1 MNRKRVPIKIFEDD
15 LQASVAVAKRIA
27 KVIRE
32 KKATGKPAV
41 LGLATGNTPV
51 KMYREL
57 IRMYQEEKLDFSD
70 VITFNLDE
78 YWPISK
84 SSLQSYHI
92 FMHEI
97 FFKHI
102 NIDTKNIHI
111 PSGEWHEE
119 EIDTRCREYEELIAE
134 NGGIDVQILGIGRSG
149 HIGFNEP
156 GSEQNSRTRMLYL
169 DKKTRLDAASGFFGE
184 ENVPKMAITM
194 GVGTIMEAHEICLM
208 AFGEKKASIIRR
220 AAEDDIS
227 STVSASF
234 LREHSNTTFY
244 LDKSASEEL
253 TPLCPP

>member
-1 MNRKRVPIKIFEDD
+1 MNRERVPIKIFEDD

-27 KVIRE
+27 KVISE
-32 KKATGKPAV
+32 KKATGEPAV

-57 IRMYQEEKLDFSD
+57 IRMHQEEKLDFSG

-78 YWPISK
+78 YWPISP
-84 SSLQSYHI
+84 SAFQSYHI
-92 FMHEI
+92 FMHET

-111 PSGEWHEE
+111 PSGEWREE
-119 EIDTRCREYEELIAE
+119 DIATRCREYEELIIE
-134 NGGIDVQILGIGRSG
+134 NGGIDIQILGIGRSG

-156 GSEQNSRTRMLYL
+156 GSERNSRTRRVYL
-169 DKKTRLDAASGFFGE
+169 DKKTRLDAASDFFGE

-208 AFGEKKASIIRR
+208 AFGEKKASIIRL
-220 AAEDDIS
+220 AAEGEIS

-234 LREHSNTTFY
+234 LQEHSNTTFY
-244 LDKSASEEL
+244 LDTSASEEL
-253 TPLCPP
+253 TRIATP

>member
-1 MNRKRVPIKIFEDD
+1 MNRKRVPIKIFEND
-15 LQASVAVAKRIA
+15 LPASIDVAKRIA
-27 KVIRE
+27 KVMLE

-57 IRMYQEEKLDFSD
+57 IRMHQEEKLDFSD

-78 YWPISK
+78 YWPIRP

-92 FMHEI
+92 FMHET

-111 PSGEWHEE
+111 PSGEWREE
-119 EIDTRCREYEELIAE
+119 EIDTRCREYEELIIE

-156 GSEQNSRTRMLYL
+156 GSERDSRTRMLYL
-169 DKKTRLDAASGFFGE
+169 DKKTRLDAASGFSGE
-184 ENVPKMAITM
+184 KNVPKMAITM